1 MVRKILITAYLNEFN
16 SQYRNND
23 EIFAFQ
29 NDYYLRVLKIMI
41 LVYFYKKAVVL
52 HNKMTRQ
59 KLLEYNKNDRN

>member
-23 EIFAFQ
+23 EILAFQ

-41 LVYFYKKAVVL
+41 LAYFYKKAVVL
-52 HNKMTRQ
+52 HNNMTFSEIIGV
-59 KLLEYNKNDRN
+59 L